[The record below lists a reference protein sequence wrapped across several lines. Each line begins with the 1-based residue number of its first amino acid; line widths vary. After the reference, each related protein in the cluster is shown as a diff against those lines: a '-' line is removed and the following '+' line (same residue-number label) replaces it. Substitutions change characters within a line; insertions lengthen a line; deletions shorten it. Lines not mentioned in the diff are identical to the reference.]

1 MGRGGSGGPGNIV
14 FGTYEGHDI
23 VLLPGKLFR
32 RGTRQACQPGEKPG
46 PAGYAR
52 YGSQMVWYQAFINT
66 AEHVAI
72 LLQAEKAGASVS
84 EDAVDKA
91 LLSFPGYMDDSG
103 RFSET
108 RYASTSAA
116 DRDATRKLTRESLL
130 TNIFAS
136 DIINGVKAGTQET
149 DFVKSM
155 ASTER
160 SFTFVSLPFSSFPNE
175 AVRAYADANK
185 ARFLHIKLSRIL
197 IKSGETQATE
207 IRKKI
212 LDKTSTFDE
221 LAKTYSKDEYADKGG
236 DMGWR
241 YAYDV
246 EADFDAKETA
256 QKVLTLKAG
265 ELSDVLK
272 GTFGWLIYRC
282 DSEAI
287 APDFSNATVLEDVK
301 SYLNRYEKGKVEDYF
316 NGKAAQLAT
325 RAAAVG
331 FDKAAQEAGLKVAS
345 TELFPVNLGN
355 VFSFAPLR
363 AVPDTETPTNAVYNE
378 DFFIKAFSLAK
389 DKVSAPIVLD
399 DRVLV
404 MKLKEERTLPGSH
417 REPPGQLDQ
426 LHRQPVDPVRPGGD
440 PHDPQQAEGQFRG
453 GVRPVRDAYQQQAVG
468 SECPPRSRSSSRQMR
483 DRHCSS
489 RGSSFYP
496 QKNPIE
502 YARRKARAFSP
513 PRAHCCT
520 SPPWDSATA
529 CGSCFDPGRAQCHP
543 LHRGEPAGHAVRP
556 FPAAAEGPA
565 PSHRAHCRRGGG
577 EGGAAEPGAAALSQ
591 GHRGAPVRRR
601 PALPRPLR
609 ALQAPAGGRNP
620 KALAEPPHPDS
631 AGQSPGAY
639 LLSNLAVLP
648 SAMDFSALSS
658 SLPTVVAGAGPSL
671 DASIPALREH
681 RGRFSWLPRTPPSP
695 P

>member
-1 MGRGGSGGPGNIV
+1 MPSRDFRRAQTKKTDSVADAIQKKHSMHPLVYVGTVVTLVIIVFAFVLAGPGGPMGRGGAGGPGNIV
-14 FGTYEGHDI
+14 FGTYQGHDI
-23 VLLPGKLFR
+23 AFYQGSYFAEERDRLANQVRNQGQQD
-32 RGTRQACQPGEKPG
+32 TRAS
-46 PAGYAR
+46 A
-52 YGSQMVWYQAFINT
+52 QMVWYQAFINT

-116 DRDATRKLTRESLL
+116 DRDATRKLTRDSLL

-197 IKSGETQATE
+197 IKSSETQATE

-246 EADFDAKETA
+246 EADFDARETA

-287 APDFSNATVLEDVK
+287 APDFNNATVLEDVK

-325 RAAAVG
+325 RAATVG

-404 MKLKEERTLPGSH
+404 MKLKEERTLPEATASLLGSWISYTANQSIQSDLAATLMTPD
-417 REPPGQLDQ
+417 RLKDNF
-426 LHRQPVDPVRPGGD
+426 
-440 PHDPQQAEGQFRG
+440 A
-453 GVRPVRDAYQQQAVG
+453 AVFDRYVM
-468 SECPPRSRSSSRQMR
+468 PTSSRQ
-483 DRHCSS
+483 
-489 RGSSFYP
+489 
-496 QKNPIE
+496 
-502 YARRKARAFSP
+502 
-513 PRAHCCT
+513 
-520 SPPWDSATA
+520 
-529 CGSCFDPGRAQCHP
+529 
-543 LHRGEPAGHAVRP
+543 
-556 FPAAAEGPA
+556 
-565 PSHRAHCRRGGG
+565 
-577 EGGAAEPGAAALSQ
+577 
-591 GHRGAPVRRR
+591 
-601 PALPRPLR
+601 
-609 ALQAPAGGRNP
+609 
-620 KALAEPPHPDS
+620 
-631 AGQSPGAY
+631 
-639 LLSNLAVLP
+639 
-648 SAMDFSALSS
+648 
-658 SLPTVVAGAGPSL
+658 
-671 DASIPALREH
+671 
-681 RGRFSWLPRTPPSP
+681 
-695 P
+695 